1 MLSITYILY
10 AATLLVAAY
19 SVFRKIV
26 RKDYLEHG
34 RLKWSSS
41 LLQLLIFFGLMC
53 FPYVYNPIEWQFFW
67 EIDITSDPGYVLA
80 GFTLIILGFAVA
92 FGTMFW
98 FGLGRAFGV
107 KTSGII
113 QSGPYRYSRNP
124 QILGGYLLVIG
135 ISMQWPSLYSF
146 GWVIL
151 YGVVSHMMILTEEEY
166 LSKQYRE
173 AYTQYCKEVP
183 RYLLLRKRG

>member
-1 MLSITYILY
+1 
-10 AATLLVAAY
+10 
-19 SVFRKIV
+19 
-26 RKDYLEHG
+26 
-34 RLKWSSS
+34 
-41 LLQLLIFFGLMC
+41 
-53 FPYVYNPIEWQFFW
+53 
-67 EIDITSDPGYVLA
+67 
-80 GFTLIILGFAVA
+80 
-92 FGTMFW
+92 MFW

-166 LSKQYRE
+166 LSKQYGE

-183 RYLLLRKRG
+183 RYLLLRKREVNIFNVDAGMSKVSAFFENRTAPFGSETNTAS